1 MLGYKKK
8 MIPTAV
14 IMAVDAAVFFSIPS
28 QVNIYEEG
36 LVNTRFLPYL
46 VTILIF
52 ICGVADLIK
61 AFRERDKG
69 EEEKTYFNKK
79 GTLRVLAA
87 VAALV
92 VWLLL
97 MPEIGFVISTVLLSA
112 FIMLLA
118 GNRSAVQILVLSLIL
133 TLSVYALFK
142 LALNLRLPQGLFFF

>member
-14 IMAVDAAVFFSIPS
+14 IMAIDAAVFFSIPS
-28 QVNIYEEG
+28 QVKIYEEG
-36 LVNTRFLPYL
+36 LVN
-46 VTILIF
+46 ILIF
-52 ICGVADLIK
+52 ICGIADLIK
-61 AFRERDKG
+61 TFRERDKG
-69 EEEKTYFNKK
+69 EEEKNYFNKK